1 MVTAQPICFF
11 VIPAQLIS
19 ALVFAYAKSRVFSW
33 QSSSIAS
40 SSSVIHHFQTSS
52 LLKPT
57 WSTKPN
63 FMRSL
68 LEKREPKLIDMAQ
81 VTSKMAA
88 EPINEVNRLK
98 KNFKTRFL
106 LILIF
111 GMDHQ
116 ELKVYIFYIYDD
128 HGLPWPWHILRQ
140 GQMWAMPLY
149 GENCGKGIK

>member
-11 VIPAQLIS
+11 VVPAQRIS
-19 ALVFAYAKSRVFSW
+19 AFVFAYAKSRFYHDMAQVYR
-33 QSSSIAS
+33 
-40 SSSVIHHFQTSS
+40 HLQTSS

-63 FMRSL
+63 YMWSL
-68 LEKREPKLIDMAQ
+68 LEKREHKLIDTAQ

-98 KNFKTRFL
+98 FFFKTRFL
-106 LILIF
+106 IILIF

-116 ELKVYIFYIYDD
+116 ELIAVYIFNINDD
-128 HGLPWPWHILRQ
+128 HGLPLP
-140 GQMWAMPLY
+140 
-149 GENCGKGIK
+149 